1 MTIKPRNLGY
11 KSVTSDG
18 RRDNGRRYNAN
29 DTHGIFPSKE
39 KLIQGSHIQFVGRI
53 FLHETLSREKHRHQI
68 LCFGVIPDSHM
79 CKML

>member
-1 MTIKPRNLGY
+1 MTIKPPNLGY

-18 RRDNGRRYNAN
+18 RRDNAN
-29 DTHGIFPSKE
+29 DMHGIFPSKGI
-39 KLIQGSHIQFVGRI
+39 LIPGSHIQFVGTI
-53 FLHETLSREKHRHQI
+53 FLHEALSYEKHRHHI